1 MNRLFCKGFSLIE
14 LVAIIVLLSVGATA
28 FLSLFGNVSRTLDE
42 NQDTQT
48 GIQLV
53 QECAEYIMAFR
64 RSTDPTRGYSGI
76 AVGANTGLCNAV
88 FVAVAGFTGAPQV
101 DVVAHNSVSLAAC
114 PTVAANSCKQ
124 VDLRINKGGVVMAR
138 TTLMLVQ

>member
-1 MNRLFCKGFSLIE
+1 MNRLLCKGFSLIE

-28 FLSLFGNVSRTLDE
+28 FLALFGNVSRTLDE

-64 RSTDPTRGYSGI
+64 RSTDPARGYGGI
-76 AVGANTGLCNAV
+76 ATGTNTGLCNAV
-88 FVAVAGFTGAPQV
+88 FVAVAGFTSAPQV
-101 DVVAHNSVSLAAC
+101 DVVAHNSASLAAC
-114 PTVAANSCKQ
+114 PTAAANSCKQ